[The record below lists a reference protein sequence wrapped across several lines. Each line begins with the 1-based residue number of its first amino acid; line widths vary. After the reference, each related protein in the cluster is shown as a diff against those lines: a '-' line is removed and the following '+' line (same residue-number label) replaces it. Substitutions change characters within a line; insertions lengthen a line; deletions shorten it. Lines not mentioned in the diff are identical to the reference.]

1 MMRISILSTMESM
14 ADSSR
19 ARQLEELEC
28 MLSMFPD
35 REEMDVPAS
44 LRELL
49 VAGVSVGASD
59 ETLVRYSLRF
69 HDLRGAGGDVPKLE
83 IACPAAYPHSAAT
96 ISVGCSVLSR
106 EEKEALN
113 AQLQALAT
121 SAARAGEV
129 VVLELYQH
137 MSAFLSAAHDRRR
150 SEASAGDSNDGRQLY
165 GASPDEAPAPAMAEQ
180 VLGRRA
186 IYFHHIIAPTKRQVV
201 MEWALELQLSG
212 FSKIGWPGVVIVEGT
227 EQDVQEYV
235 RRLQHLRWKQMV
247 VRGEQTE
254 RGEGRSVEQMRKLPR
269 GFREFPEKSGMA
281 ALAAACRD
289 AGVEQLFLTTMKI
302 YGRDEEQ
309 VDGDG
314 GAEGSAKDR
323 GGSRGRGK
331 K

>member
-1 MMRISILSTMESM
+1 MPD
-14 ADSSR
+14 ASR

-35 REEMDVPAS
+35 LEEMEVPAS

-49 VAGVSVGASD
+49 VTGVSAGASD
-59 ETLVRYSLRF
+59 ATPVRYSLHF
-69 HDLRGAGGDVPKLE
+69 QDLRGDGGDVPVLE
-83 IACPAAYPHSAAT
+83 IACPAAYPHSVVT
-96 ISVGCSVLSR
+96 FSVGCSVLSR

-113 AQLQALAT
+113 AQLQALAA
-121 SAARAGEV
+121 SAASTGEV

-137 MSAFLSAAHDRRR
+137 MSAFLSAANDRR
-150 SEASAGDSNDGRQLY
+150 SEASTVGFSDDTQLS
-165 GASPDEAPAPAMAEQ
+165 GAPSADAPVPAVTEQ

-212 FSKIGWPGVVIVEGT
+212 FSKIGWPGVVIVEGA
-227 EQDVQEYV
+227 EGDVQEYV
-235 RRLQHLRWKQMV
+235 RRLQHLRWKQIV

-254 RGEGRSVEQMRKLPR
+254 RGEGQSVEQMRKLPR

-289 AGVEQLFLTTMKI
+289 AGIEQLFLTTMKI
-302 YGRDEEQ
+302 YGRGEEQ
-309 VDGDG
+309 TDGDG
-314 GAEGSAKDR
+314 GTEESKKDR

-331 K
+331 R